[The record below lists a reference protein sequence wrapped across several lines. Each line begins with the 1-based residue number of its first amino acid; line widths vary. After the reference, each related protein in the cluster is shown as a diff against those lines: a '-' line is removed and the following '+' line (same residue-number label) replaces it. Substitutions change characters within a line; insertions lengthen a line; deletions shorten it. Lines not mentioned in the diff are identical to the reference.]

1 VQNPV
6 EQHRPRTAPEA
17 RREHLP
23 LSVKISSGTPCARI
37 VAASVSHT
45 GRTVARSTSR
55 ADT

>member
-1 VQNPV
+1 
-6 EQHRPRTAPEA
+6 
-17 RREHLP
+17 
-23 LSVKISSGTPCARI
+23 LSVKIASGTPCARI